1 MSYRLAAKALGVIGG
16 GMAKAPLRHHAFAV
30 AESPMT
36 GGTENDESLATT
48 VEHGAGKGKGKFS
61 G

>member
-1 MSYRLAAKALGVIGG
+1 
-16 GMAKAPLRHHAFAV
+16 MAKAPLRHHAFAV